1 MSYEDKI
8 LDKFADM
15 IMPPGT
21 IIAYQGIEAPEGFIV
36 YDHIKI
42 YEDEFPRLYPVLAAN
57 PNFKKGTDGDGRKW
71 VELPEIEDL
80 CIQMTTDTSQ
90 VGKTLEAQLPNITGT
105 FGDLVTQANYTS
117 MGTAQ
122 DVFYTR
128 PGGYGTLIR
137 VATGSFSS
145 IDPPDGYDG
154 IGFDLSRSSSIF
166 SGNKLQ
172 SSALQ
177 VLPCIRC

>member
-57 PNFKKGTDGDGRKW
+57 PNFKKGADSDGRKW

-90 VGKTLEAQLPNITGT
+90 VGKTLEAQLPNMTGIFNTYTFSDVKTAGSLNANCYGVFSKSVIT
-105 FGDLVTQANYTS
+105 D
-117 MGTAQ
+117 
-122 DVFYTR
+122 
-128 PGGYGTLIR
+128 PG
-137 VATGSFSS
+137 S
-145 IDPPDGYDG
+145 IDGAG
-154 IGFDLSRSSSIF
+154 SIGKRYVETNINFDASSGNALF
-166 SGNKLQ
+166 SGTSLQ
-172 SSALQ
+172 SSAVQ
-177 VLPCIRC
+177 CLPCIRC

>member
-21 IIAYQGIEAPEGFIV
+21 IIAYQGLEAPEGFIV

-57 PNFKKGTDGDGRKW
+57 PNFNKGTDGDGRKW

-90 VGKTLEAQLPNITGT
+90 VGKTLEAQLPNITGAADWASGT
-105 FGDLVTQANYTS
+105 TGGGKGSGSLLFNTGGTS
-117 MGTAQ
+117 FCQYGEPGKG
-122 DVFYTR
+122 DVF
-128 PGGYGTLIR
+128 LQ
-137 VATGSFSS
+137 VNAA
-145 IDPPDGYDG
+145 
-154 IGFDLSRSSSIF
+154 
-166 SGNKLQ
+166 SGNAIYGGSTLQ
-172 SSALQ
+172 PKALS
-177 VLPCIRC
+177 VLPCIRI

>member
-21 IIAYQGIEAPEGFIV
+21 IIAYQGSEAPEGFIV

-57 PNFKKGTDGDGRKW
+57 PNFNKGTDGDGRKW

-80 CIQMTTDTSQ
+80 CIQMTTDPSQ
-90 VGKTLEAQLPNITGT
+90 VGKTLEAQLPNIQGYSNSVVYVGDDWTPETATTGLFRSMRRWSSGGVDIT
-105 FGDLVTQANYTS
+105 VESTHGAVLSVNANLGNSLYS
-117 MGTAQ
+117 
-122 DVFYTR
+122 
-128 PGGYGTLIR
+128 
-137 VATGSFSS
+137 GS
-145 IDPPDGYDG
+145 
-154 IGFDLSRSSSIF
+154 
-166 SGNKLQ
+166 KLQ
-172 SSALQ
+172 QKALQ
-177 VLPCIRC
+177 TLPCIRV

>member
-90 VGKTLEAQLPNITGT
+90 VGKTLEAQLPNITGAFT
-105 FGDLVTQANYTS
+105 REIRTANAGAVGAFS
-117 MGTAQ
+117 S
-122 DVFYTR
+122 TR
-128 PGGYGTLIR
+128 PGNTAYQDVSIDAMTEI
-137 VATGSFSS
+137 SFSAS
-145 IDPPDGYDG
+145 A
-154 IGFDLSRSSSIF
+154 SSSIY
-166 SGNKLQ
+166 SGAQLQ
-172 SSALQ
+172 PSSLS
-177 VLPCIRC
+177 VLTCIRT

>member
-57 PNFKKGTDGDGRKW
+57 PNFNKGADSDGRKW

-90 VGKTLEAQLPNITGT
+90 VGKTLEAQLPNITGSSNGAVTYGEATSGAIYTPPMTSYRIASDSVSNMSTAGAMT
-105 FGDLVTQANYTS
+105 FDA
-117 MGTAQ
+117 
-122 DVFYTR
+122 
-128 PGGYGTLIR
+128 
-137 VATGSFSS
+137 
-145 IDPPDGYDG
+145 
-154 IGFDLSRSSSIF
+154 SRSSSIY
-166 SGNKLQ
+166 STKMQ
-172 SSALQ
+172 PKSLQ

>member
-90 VGKTLEAQLPNITGT
+90 VGKTLEAQLPNITGGLGAKGGVAWQEPYGCFIT
-105 FGDLVTQANYTS
+105 GGSNGDV
-117 MGTAQ
+117 
-122 DVFYTR
+122 
-128 PGGYGTLIR
+128 
-137 VATGSFSS
+137 VAS
-145 IDPPDGYDG
+145 IDTETALRSLG
-154 IGFDLSRSSSIF
+154 INASLSSDVY
-166 SGNKLQ
+166 SGNSVQPK
-172 SSALQ
+172 ALNC
-177 VLPCIRC
+177 LPCIRF

>member
-90 VGKTLEAQLPNITGT
+90 VGKTLEAQLPNIS
-105 FGDLVTQANYTS
+105 GDHHSYAHKLA
-117 MGTAQ
+117 
-122 DVFYTR
+122 
-128 PGGYGTLIR
+128 
-137 VATGSFSS
+137 VAHGAFSS
-145 IDPPDGYDG
+145 KVT
-154 IGFDLSRSSSIF
+154 LSGQVNVTNVDQGGDHFLFTFNAGDSNSTY
-166 SGNKLQ
+166 SGTTVQ
-172 SSALQ
+172 PAALQ
-177 VLPCIRC
+177 TLACIRC

>member
-90 VGKTLEAQLPNITGT
+90 VGKTLEAQLPNIQGSAINFVITGNDAQINASGALRND
-105 FGDLVTQANYTS
+105 FSIGGDSVFPTNTEISDTS
-117 MGTAQ
+117 NA
-122 DVFYTR
+122 DAFK
-128 PGGYGTLIR
+128 
-137 VATGSFSS
+137 
-145 IDPPDGYDG
+145 
-154 IGFDLSRSSSIF
+154 FDASMASSIF
-166 SGNKLQ
+166 SGSKLQ
-172 SSALQ
+172 PSALQ
-177 VLPCIRC
+177 LLPCIRC

>member
-21 IIAYQGIEAPEGFIV
+21 IIAYQGSEAPEGFIV

-57 PNFKKGTDGDGRKW
+57 PNFNKGTDGDGRKW

-80 CIQMTTDTSQ
+80 CIQMTTDPSQ
-90 VGKTLEAQLPNITGT
+90 VGKTLEAQLPNM
-105 FGDLVTQANYTS
+105 S
-117 MGTAQ
+117 
-122 DVFYTR
+122 
-128 PGGYGTLIR
+128 
-137 VATGSFSS
+137 GSAKCSLNGPNS
-145 IDPPDGYDG
+145 YWQVGG
-154 IGFDLSRSSSIF
+154 IGALYNDGSKAEVPIVGLIVDRTIERSSSATINFSASRSSSVY
-166 SGNKLQ
+166 SGSKVQ
-172 SSALQ
+172 PKALQ
-177 VLPCIRC
+177 VLACIRF

>member
-57 PNFKKGTDGDGRKW
+57 LNFNKGADSDGRKW

-90 VGKTLEAQLPNITGT
+90 VGKTLEAQLPNITGGFEDRRSDALWPT
-105 FGDLVTQANYTS
+105 EGKNPFWS
-117 MGTAQ
+117 
-122 DVFYTR
+122 
-128 PGGYGTLIR
+128 GGLSSETGTLWQIDTNR
-137 VATGSFSS
+137 VGKHNIVT
-145 IDPPDGYDG
+145 
-154 IGFDLSRSSSIF
+154 FDASRSASLY
-166 SGNKLQ
+166 SGASLQ
-172 SSALQ
+172 PKGLNALA
-177 VLPCIRC
+177 CIKF

>member
-57 PNFKKGTDGDGRKW
+57 RISTRGRILTVVNGLNFLK
-71 VELPEIEDL
+71 L
-80 CIQMTTDTSQ
+80 MTS
-90 VGKTLEAQLPNITGT
+90 
-105 FGDLVTQANYTS
+105 
-117 MGTAQ
+117 
-122 DVFYTR
+122 VFR
-128 PGGYGTLIR
+128 
-137 VATGSFSS
+137 
-145 IDPPDGYDG
+145 
-154 IGFDLSRSSSIF
+154 
-166 SGNKLQ
+166 
-172 SSALQ
+172 
-177 VLPCIRC
+177 

>member
-105 FGDLVTQANYTS
+105 LYDIHGGTFFGAD
-117 MGTAQ
+117 G
-122 DVFYTR
+122 VFSKAAD
-128 PGGYGTLIR
+128 GGQLESGTLSG
-137 VATGSFSS
+137 TWNYGSMSMS
-145 IDPPDGYDG
+145 AHDGNALY
-154 IGFDLSRSSSIF
+154 
-166 SGNKLQ
+166 SGSKLQ
-172 SSALQ
+172 PSALQ
-177 VLPCIRC
+177 VLPCIRF

>member
-57 PNFKKGTDGDGRKW
+57 PNFNKGADSDGRKW

-90 VGKTLEAQLPNITGT
+90 VGKTLEAQLPNI
-105 FGDLVTQANYTS
+105 
-117 MGTAQ
+117 MGT
-122 DVFYTR
+122 V
-128 PGGYGTLIR
+128 
-137 VATGSFSS
+137 
-145 IDPPDGYDG
+145 DGYSQYVSSTGAFNIQNLDVG
-154 IGFDLSRSSSIF
+154 LTTHPSVTGYHALGFDARRSSSIYKEN
-166 SGNKLQ
+166 GTVQ
-172 SSALQ
+172 SPALQ
-177 VLPCIRC
+177 TLACIRF

>member
-57 PNFKKGTDGDGRKW
+57 PNFNKGADSDGRKW
-71 VELPEIEDL
+71 VELPEIDDL

-90 VGKTLEAQLPNITGT
+90 VGKTLEAQLPNMHGT
-105 FGDLVTQANYTS
+105 IGWSDVGLYSVVNGSFRGDLRGNEDASADWSQPKSDNTKYKSA
-117 MGTAQ
+117 
-122 DVFYTR
+122 
-128 PGGYGTLIR
+128 TLDLSL
-137 VATGSFSS
+137 GSS
-145 IDPPDGYDG
+145 IY
-154 IGFDLSRSSSIF
+154 
-166 SGNKLQ
+166 SGSKLQ
-172 SSALQ
+172 PNALH
-177 VLPCIRC
+177 VLACIRC

>member
-57 PNFKKGTDGDGRKW
+57 PNFNKGADSDGRKW

-90 VGKTLEAQLPNITGT
+90 VGKTLEAQLPNIQGT
-105 FGDLVTQANYTS
+105 TQC
-117 MGTAQ
+117 
-122 DVFYTR
+122 V
-128 PGGYGTLIR
+128 GY
-137 VATGSFSS
+137 VARNWQAGLNA
-145 IDPPDGYDG
+145 DGP
-154 IGFDLSRSSSIF
+154 F
-166 SGNKLQ
+166 SGMQRWQYLFSIGSDATDGSVIEFNANLDNSIYCGESMQPKSLQ
-172 SSALQ
+172 ALC
-177 VLPCIRC
+177 CIRC

>member
-57 PNFKKGTDGDGRKW
+57 PNFNNGADSDGRKW

-90 VGKTLEAQLPNITGT
+90 VGKTLEAQLPNI
-105 FGDLVTQANYTS
+105 F
-117 MGTAQ
+117 
-122 DVFYTR
+122 
-128 PGGYGTLIR
+128 GTLL
-137 VATGSFSS
+137 AFGSNPTGAFSVLEQYGWS
-145 IDPPDGYDG
+145 E
-154 IGFDLSRSSSIF
+154 LSSSGNGMYYIDF
-166 SGNKLQ
+166 AANKSSTVYSGSKLQ
-172 SSALQ
+172 PSALQ

>member
-57 PNFKKGTDGDGRKW
+57 PNFNKGADSDGRKW

-90 VGKTLEAQLPNITGT
+90 VGKTLEAQLPNITGGIT
-105 FGDLVTQANYTS
+105 TTNTWTQIVDTGASASGCFQIHEIPNS
-117 MGTAQ
+117 LG
-122 DVFYTR
+122 
-128 PGGYGTLIR
+128 
-137 VATGSFSS
+137 ATDSGVV
-145 IDPPDGYDG
+145 GNC
-154 IGFDLSRSSSIF
+154 GFDIDASR
-166 SGNKLQ
+166 Q
-172 SSALQ
+172 SSLYSGDSMQPKALNC
-177 VLPCIRC
+177 LPCIRI

>member
-57 PNFKKGTDGDGRKW
+57 PNFNKGEDPDGRKW

-90 VGKTLEAQLPNITGT
+90 VGKTLEAQLPNIVGT
-105 FGDLVTQANYTS
+105 LGDLAANSNNAYSQSALYWSGQNSTFCS
-117 MGTAQ
+117 AR
-122 DVFYTR
+122 D
-128 PGGYGTLIR
+128 
-137 VATGSFSS
+137 GSVRASFDPK
-145 IDPPDGYDG
+145 IDA
-154 IGFDLSRSSSIF
+154 SRSSTF
-166 SGNKLQ
+166 YSGSKVQ
-172 SSALQ
+172 PAALQ
-177 VLPCIRC
+177 ALPCIRI

>member
-57 PNFKKGTDGDGRKW
+57 PNFNKGADSDGRKW

-90 VGKTLEAQLPNITGT
+90 VGKTLEAQLPNILGNLPNIRWGCLTSEASGAFVSTTAGSAGVLSFGT
-105 FGDLVTQANYTS
+105 SDHSYHIV
-117 MGTAQ
+117 
-122 DVFYTR
+122 
-128 PGGYGTLIR
+128 
-137 VATGSFSS
+137 SFDASN
-145 IDPPDGYDG
+145 
-154 IGFDLSRSSSIF
+154 SSSIY
-166 SGNKLQ
+166 SGSDLQ
-172 SSALQ
+172 TKSLQ
-177 VLPCIRC
+177 TLPCIRF

>member
-71 VELPEIEDL
+71 VELPEIEEEKA
-80 CIQMTTDTSQ
+80 IEQ
-90 VGKTLEAQLPNITGT
+90 K
-105 FGDLVTQANYTS
+105 
-117 MGTAQ
+117 TAQ
-122 DVFYTR
+122 VSLLKSKLRETDYVAIKIAEGVVDEEDSERYSD
-128 PGGYGTLIR
+128 LIEQR
-137 VATGSFSS
+137 KAWRKQ
-145 IDPPDGYDG
+145 IN
-154 IGFDLSRSSSIF
+154 DLNSEIS
-166 SGNKLQ
+166 
-172 SSALQ
+172 
-177 VLPCIRC
+177 VLNNSEGV

>member
-57 PNFKKGTDGDGRKW
+57 PNFNKGADSDGRKW
-71 VELPEIEDL
+71 VELPEIDDL

-90 VGKTLEAQLPNITGT
+90 VGKTLEAQLPNITGSLRT
-105 FGDLVTQANYTS
+105 DVNSSGRGVVFSGD
-117 MGTAQ
+117 G
-122 DVFYTR
+122 VFE
-128 PGGYGTLIR
+128 
-137 VATGSFSS
+137 VSS
-145 IDPPDGYDG
+145 IDVGENSVASYQTYIATDKMGLASFKAQD
-154 IGFDLSRSSSIF
+154 SSNIYSGTSIQP
-166 SGNKLQ
+166 KAIQ
-172 SSALQ
+172 C
-177 VLPCIRC
+177 LPCIRT

>member
-57 PNFKKGTDGDGRKW
+57 PNFNKGADSDGRKW

-80 CIQMTTDTSQ
+80 CIQMTTDTTQ
-90 VGKTLEAQLPNITGT
+90 VGKTLEAQLPNITGLLKRGSSVQPFAGPEGAF
-105 FGDLVTQANYTS
+105 FGGELEAFFA
-117 MGTAQ
+117 AQ
-122 DVFYTR
+122 
-128 PGGYGTLIR
+128 G
-137 VATGSFSS
+137 VAGSFANLS
-145 IDPPDGYDG
+145 
-154 IGFDLSRSSSIF
+154 FDASRVSTVYQGSTF
-166 SGNKLQ
+166 QPK
-172 SSALQ
+172 ALQ
-177 VLPCIRC
+177 VLACIRV

>member
-57 PNFKKGTDGDGRKW
+57 PNFNKGADSDGRKW
-71 VELPEIEDL
+71 VELPEVEDL

-90 VGKTLEAQLPNITGT
+90 VGKTLEAQLPNIMGYFQAVRSTSLLESISGCFSPNGDSGGEAPWDAQSGDSA
-105 FGDLVTQANYTS
+105 FGITLNATNANSLY
-117 MGTAQ
+117 
-122 DVFYTR
+122 
-128 PGGYGTLIR
+128 
-137 VATGSFSS
+137 
-145 IDPPDGYDG
+145 
-154 IGFDLSRSSSIF
+154 

-172 SSALQ
+172 PSALQ
-177 VLPCIRC
+177 CLACIRI

>member
-57 PNFKKGTDGDGRKW
+57 PNFNKGADSDGRKW

-105 FGDLVTQANYTS
+105 FEVSAIYKSYGVWRNAFYDANGAFVRGDGSSNKETVSNGAEGLLPSLCSINASRVNPIYA
-117 MGTAQ
+117 GTKVQ
-122 DVFYTR
+122 
-128 PGGYGTLIR
+128 P
-137 VATGSFSS
+137 
-145 IDPPDGYDG
+145 
-154 IGFDLSRSSSIF
+154 
-166 SGNKLQ
+166 
-172 SSALQ
+172 SALQ
-177 VLPCIRC
+177 TLPCIRC

>member
-90 VGKTLEAQLPNITGT
+90 VGKTLEAQLPNTTGT
-105 FGDLVTQANYTS
+105 LYGF
-117 MGTAQ
+117 
-122 DVFYTR
+122 R
-128 PGGYGTLIR
+128 PVVGGKN
-137 VATGSFSS
+137 
-145 IDPPDGYDG
+145 PG
-154 IGFDLSRSSSIF
+154 IGILQGVSPQYPGCTIGDEQDNWGGFSIDLSRGSSLY
-166 SGNKLQ
+166 SGSSMQ
-172 SSALQ
+172 SRALQ
-177 VLPCIRC
+177 TLACIRC

>member
-57 PNFKKGTDGDGRKW
+57 PNFNKGADSDGRKW

-90 VGKTLEAQLPNITGT
+90 VGKTLEAQLPNIGGSIYFRNGVTERTLWT
-105 FGDLVTQANYTS
+105 FLG
-117 MGTAQ
+117 
-122 DVFYTR
+122 
-128 PGGYGTLIR
+128 
-137 VATGSFSS
+137 GSFKDNGITDNMTQSAEMGQLTEVHASKVSFSALDSS
-145 IDPPDGYDG
+145 AIY
-154 IGFDLSRSSSIF
+154 
-166 SGNKLQ
+166 SGNSMQPK
-172 SSALQ
+172 ALSI
-177 VLPCIRC
+177 LPCVRV